1 MWKCPTCQ
9 IEVDDSVQQCP
20 QCGYAQPQPATNP
33 AIAAVSPAPPAFEGK
48 IIWPYSG
55 KAFRARCI
63 FNWLLTIVFIGFG
76 FFLMSQEKMSGNPKI
91 VWGIILGILAVDWLW
106 FACNYWYKTNFIQ
119 YRLAEAHLYYE
130 HGLFRHTID
139 TMELIGIAD
148 LRMQQTLWDRFING
162 GVGTVE
168 VFSVSDKT
176 DETLKMTGL
185 ENPQDVLEKI
195 DNARRR
201 LRGRGFVQM

>member
-9 IEVDDSVQQCP
+9 IDVDDSVQQCP
-20 QCGYAQPQPATNP
+20 QCGYVQTQPAIPEAATP
-33 AIAAVSPAPPAFEGK
+33 ATANGK
-48 IIWPYSG
+48 TVWPYSG

-63 FNWLLTIVFIGFG
+63 CNWLLTILLIVLGGYLTMREIG
-76 FFLMSQEKMSGNPKI
+76 PYKI
-91 VWGIILGILAVDWLW
+91 VWGILAGIILIDWLW
-106 FACNYWYKTNFIQ
+106 FAVNYWYKTNFIQ

-130 HGLFRHTID
+130 RGLFRRTID

-176 DETLKMTGL
+176 DETLKMVGM
-185 ENPQDVLEKI
+185 ENPQEVLEKI
-195 DNARRR
+195 DSARRR
-201 LRGRGFVQM
+201 LRGRGIVQM